1 MVRKGQPCRDLGK
14 ELSKQKEQDSGEHVM
29 TRRWAARVAEA
40 RRVREK
46 GEGRELWEGP
56 VGPQEVFLSMLR
68 SPWRELIR
76 RKLCSD
82 LYLESSLWLLW
93 GGWQWRGKKGS
104 RVTGRRPSW
113 SSRWV
118 TGSGNWDLVVD
129 CEKLLESGYFGG
141 RVNRAYI

>member
-1 MVRKGQPCRDLGK
+1 MVR
-14 ELSKQKEQDSGEHVM
+14 SG
-29 TRRWAARVAEA
+29 
-40 RRVREK
+40 
-46 GEGRELWEGP
+46 
-56 VGPQEVFLSMLR
+56 
-68 SPWRELIR
+68 WRELIR
-76 RKLCSD
+76 RQLCSD

-93 GGWQWRGKKGS
+93 GRWQWRGKKGS
-104 RVTGRRPSW
+104 RVTGRRRSW